1 MKLLFDILSVYWS
14 PGKEAMRISVEDL
27 SKLLTVH
34 TQRCIHARVPTMII
48 RDLREVYAELE
59 AGKKRIEELD
69 DNRSDSEK
77 DALLNVEGWKLWEG
91 GLGH

>member
-1 MKLLFDILSVYWS
+1 
-14 PGKEAMRISVEDL
+14 
-27 SKLLTVH
+27 
-34 TQRCIHARVPTMII
+34 MII

-69 DNRSDSEK
+69 NNRSDSEK